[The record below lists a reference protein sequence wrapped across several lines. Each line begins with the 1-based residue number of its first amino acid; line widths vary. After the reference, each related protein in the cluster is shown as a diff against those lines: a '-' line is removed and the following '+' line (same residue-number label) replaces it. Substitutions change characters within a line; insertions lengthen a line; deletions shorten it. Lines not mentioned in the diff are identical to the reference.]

1 MTTMEIIRRTRAA
14 RSSLHTL
21 TAEDKNRLLL
31 SMAQSLRQHT
41 DDILAINARDVE
53 AARGKISDVMLDRLR
68 LDEGRVAAMAD
79 GLCAVSRLPDHTG
92 RILSEVKRPNGMT
105 IYKSRCLWAW
115 WPSSTRAAPMSPPM
129 PRPWPLRVAMS
140 ASCAAVGRPSAAPGP
155 SPPL

>member
-105 IYKSRCLWAW
+105 IYKKQVPLGLVAIIYESR
-115 WPSSTRAAPMSPPM
+115 PNVTSDAAALAIKSGNVCV
-129 PRPWPLRVAMS
+129 LRLS
-140 ASCAAVGRPSAAPGP
+140 
-155 SPPL
+155 LIHI

>member
-41 DDILAINARDVE
+41 DDILDINARDVE

-68 LDEGRVAAMAD
+68 LDKAA
-79 GLCAVSRLPDHTG
+79 SSPWPTG
-92 RILSEVKRPNGMT
+92 FVPCPGFRT
-105 IYKSRCLWAW
+105 
-115 WPSSTRAAPMSPPM
+115 TRAAS
-129 PRPWPLRVAMS
+129 S
-140 ASCAAVGRPSAAPGP
+140 AR
-155 SPPL
+155 